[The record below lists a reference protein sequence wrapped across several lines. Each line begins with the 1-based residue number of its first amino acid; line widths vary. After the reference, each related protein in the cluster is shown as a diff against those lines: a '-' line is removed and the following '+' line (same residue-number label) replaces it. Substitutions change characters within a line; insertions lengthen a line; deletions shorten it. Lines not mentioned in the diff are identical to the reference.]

1 MKLTLELDNGKT
13 NTIRS
18 FGGGSFAGDR
28 LKTLQDMCVLL
39 DHWASERDKQED
51 KNNG

>member
-13 NTIRS
+13 CTITLPS
-18 FGGGSFAGDR
+18 LAGDR
-28 LKTLQDMCVLL
+28 LKTMQDMCVLL